1 MFAGLLAGLV
11 PLDALIDLTSLGTL
25 TAFTVVSVGVIV
37 LRRTRPDLPRGFR
50 VPMYPLVPLASV
62 GFCLY
67 LVASLPAAT
76 FAMFGAM
83 LALAAAVYTAY
94 GLRHSRLE
102 GAPR

>member
-1 MFAGLLAGLV
+1 M

-25 TAFTVVSVGVIV
+25 AAFTVCLWASSCCDAPG
-37 LRRTRPDLPRGFR
+37 RTCRAASGCRCTR
-50 VPMYPLVPLASV
+50 LVPLASV

-83 LALAAAVYTAY
+83 LAAAVYTAY

-102 GAPR
+102 RAPR

>member
-1 MFAGLLAGLV
+1 M
-11 PLDALIDLTSLGTL
+11 
-25 TAFTVVSVGVIV
+25 
-37 LRRTRPDLPRGFR
+37 
-50 VPMYPLVPLASV
+50 PLASV

-83 LALAAAVYTAY
+83 LAAAVYTAY

-102 GAPR
+102 RAPR